1 MLPLAANPVVLF
13 DGVCNLCTRTVQF
26 IVPRNPQANLSFASL
41 QSEFG
46 QSVLAAYQLPA
57 EEFDTILLME
67 GAKIYSHSSAVLR
80 LTAYLRYPWRLAGVM
95 LLVPRPIRDRVYNW
109 VSRNRYHWFGK
120 LDACL
125 VPTPDLQARM
135 IE

>member
-1 MLPLAANPVVLF
+1 MLPIAENPVVLF
-13 DGVCNLCTRTVQF
+13 DGVCNLCSRTVQF

-46 QSVLAAYQLPA
+46 QSVLAAYQLPE
-57 EEFDTILLME
+57 EEFDTILLLE
-67 GAKIYSHSSAVLR
+67 GAKIYFHSSAILR
-80 LTAYLRYPWRLAGVM
+80 LATYLRYPWRLAGVM

-109 VSRNRYHWFGK
+109 VSRNRYRWFGK